1 MAKQNTAEYALLGLL
16 SSSPASGYDLHR
28 RSDELI
34 GHFWSESFASIYP
47 MLKRLMGKKWVTRV
61 QVEQHD
67 KPDKWIYSI
76 TDAGIVALKEWLCEP
91 LRTAPPR
98 NIMLMKLY
106 FGHLSKRD
114 TLKQHI
120 ESYKQELLSDLQHI
134 EQKISRIRS
143 SDSDSSERM
152 YSLLTLSHSIHLTKA
167 NLAWCKSTL
176 EFIDQQEL
184 GKF

>member
-47 MLKRLMGKKWVTRV
+47 MLKRLMEKKWVTRV
-61 QVEQHD
+61 QVEQED

-76 TDAGIVALKEWLCEP
+76 TDLGIVALKEWLREP
-91 LRTAPPR
+91 LRNPPPR
-98 NIMLMKLY
+98 NIMLLKLF
-106 FGHLSKRD
+106 FGHLSKRE

-120 ESYKQELLSDLQHI
+120 ESYKSELVTDLQQI
-134 EQKISRIRS
+134 EQKISRLRNS
-143 SDSDSSERM
+143 SSGSKERM
-152 YSLLTLSHSIHLTKA
+152 FSLLTLSHSIHITKA
-167 NLAWCKSTL
+167 NLEWCKSTL
-176 EFIDQQEL
+176 EFIEQQDVSN
-184 GKF
+184 F